1 MSSRVAGP
9 RAGARRWRVGAL
21 VLPLILVGSLAAC
34 SAEDSGGGDAD
45 LVVYTGRA
53 EEQVG
58 DLIAQFE
65 EESGTSVDVRYG
77 DTAELAVQLL
87 EEGDASPADLFWS
100 QDAGALSAVDE
111 AGLLS
116 DLPPGVLKRVPAE
129 FRAPDGRWVGT
140 SGRARVFAY
149 NPDRVAEDEL
159 PRSVFELTDPEWAD
173 RVAIAPTNASFQ
185 AFVTAMRE
193 SEGDDVTE
201 QWLLDLKAN
210 GAVAYESNTLILDA
224 VDAGEIDLGLINHYY
239 WFQKAAEVGD
249 DAMTAQIGF
258 FEPGDPGSLV
268 NVSGAGVLATAADA
282 ALAES
287 FIEYLLDEDGQT
299 YLVDVT
305 KEYPLV
311 DGVDPQ
317 PGLPPLDQL
326 RGPDVGLSE
335 LADLEGTLEMLTET
349 GWI

>member
-1 MSSRVAGP
+1 M
-9 RAGARRWRVGAL
+9 
-21 VLPLILVGSLAAC
+21 
-34 SAEDSGGGDAD
+34 
-45 LVVYTGRA
+45 
-53 EEQVG
+53 
-58 DLIAQFE
+58 
-65 EESGTSVDVRYG
+65 
-77 DTAELAVQLL
+77 QLL

-116 DLPPGVLKRVPAE
+116 DLPPRGAEAVPRSTAHPTVDGWARPGVPASSPTTPTRSTLPSCQ
-129 FRAPDGRWVGT
+129 RA
-140 SGRARVFAY
+140 S
-149 NPDRVAEDEL
+149 
-159 PRSVFELTDPEWAD
+159 SSSTDPEWPD
-173 RVAIAPTNASFQ
+173 RVAIAPTNGSFQ
-185 AFVTAMRE
+185 AFVTAMRGVD
-193 SEGDDVTE
+193 GDDVAE

-239 WFQKAAEVGD
+239 WFQKAAEVGE
-249 DAMTAQIGF
+249 DAMTAQIDF

-287 FIEYLLDEDGQT
+287 FIEYLLDEEGQT

-317 PGLPPLDQL
+317 PGLAAA
-326 RGPDVGLSE
+326 R
-335 LADLEGTLEMLTET
+335 
-349 GWI
+349 

>member
-1 MSSRVAGP
+1 MSSRVAGFRP
-9 RAGARRWRVGAL
+9 GARRWGVGAL
-21 VLPLILVGSLAAC
+21 VLPLVLVGGLAAC
-34 SAEDSGGGDAD
+34 SEDDAGSGDAD

-65 EESGTSVDVRYG
+65 EDTGTTVDVRYG

-111 AGLLS
+111 AGLFS
-116 DLPPGVLKRVPAE
+116 ELPPSVLKRVPE
-129 FRAPDGRWVGT
+129 DYRAPDGRWVGT
-140 SGRARVFAY
+140 SGRARVFTY
-149 NPDRVAEDEL
+149 NPDAVDTADL
-159 PRSVFELTDPEWAD
+159 PKSVFELTDPEWAD
-173 RVAIAPTNASFQ
+173 RVAIAPTNGSFQ

-193 SEGDDVTE
+193 SEGDDVAE

-239 WFQKAAEVGD
+239 WFQKAAEVGED
-249 DAMTAQIGF
+249 EITAQIDF

-268 NVSGAGVLATAADA
+268 NVSGAGVLTTAEDA

-287 FIEYLLDEDGQT
+287 FIDYLLQEDGQT

-305 KEYPLV
+305 KEYPLI

-317 PGLPPLDQL
+317 PGLPPLDEL

-335 LADLEGTLEMLTET
+335 LSDLEGTLEMLTET

>member
-1 MSSRVAGP
+1 MPSSC
-9 RAGARRWRVGAL
+9 RWCSSDG
-21 VLPLILVGSLAAC
+21 LAAC
-34 SAEDSGGGDAD
+34 SDDDADGGDAD

-65 EESGTSVDVRYG
+65 EESGTTVDVRYG

-87 EEGDASPADLFWS
+87 EEGDASPGRPLLVPGRRCPERGRRGGAA
-100 QDAGALSAVDE
+100 QRPVARGAQAGARRSTAPPTVGGSAHPVGP
-111 AGLLS
+111 AS
-116 DLPPGVLKRVPAE
+116 SPTTPTRSTPPSCPK
-129 FRAPDGRWVGT
+129 
-140 SGRARVFAY
+140 
-149 NPDRVAEDEL
+149 
-159 PRSVFELTDPEWAD
+159 SVFELTDPEWAD
-173 RVAIAPTNASFQ
+173 RVAIAPTNGSFQ

-193 SEGDDVTE
+193 SEGDDVAE

-210 GAVAYESNTLILDA
+210 GAVAYESNTPILDA

-239 WFQKAAEVGD
+239 WFQKAAEVGED
-249 DAMTAQIGF
+249 EITAQIDF

-268 NVSGAGVLATAADA
+268 NVSGAGVLTTAEDA

-287 FIEYLLDEDGQT
+287 FIDYLLEESGQT

-305 KEYPLV
+305 KEYPLI

-317 PGLPPLDQL
+317 PGLPPLDEL